1 MFIDYVTLM
10 LINMAA
16 ALTTLAVFLWKD
28 PSEGGKEN
36 WAPAFALPG
45 LVAAVCGFAMIF
57 TWPLPKPY
65 NKPYGEM
72 SVLLGMLFLA
82 ASWSLAK
89 GWKLQPLGIYAFFAG
104 FAAVLLGISIIH
116 FSLTQSPVL
125 SGAGFI
131 LTGLGGVFAGLVL
144 RLHKIKW
151 LRIIGSIVLL
161 ASAAIWALTGYMAY
175 WIHMI
180 PPKV

>member
-16 ALTTLAVFLWKD
+16 GLATLAVFLWKYPD
-28 PSEGGKEN
+28 EGKEI
-36 WAPAFALPG
+36 WALAFGISG
-45 LVAAVCGFAMIF
+45 LVAAVCGFAMVF

-65 NKPYGEM
+65 NMPYGEM
-72 SVLLGMLFLA
+72 SVFLGMLFLA

-89 GWKLQPLGIYAFFAG
+89 GWRLQALDVYAFFAG
-104 FAAVLLGISIIH
+104 GAAVLLGIRIIDL
-116 FSLTQSPVL
+116 SLTQSPVL
-125 SGAGFI
+125 SGTGFI

-144 RLHKIKW
+144 RMHKIKW

-161 ASAAIWALTGYMAY
+161 AAAAIWALTGYMAY